1 MKDDAL
7 IKPRVGGLDAARGL
21 AVIAMFAFHFIWD
34 LGHFGY
40 IDAEI
45 PYSKGVKLFGHA
57 IAIAFLFIA
66 GISLVLAHEKV
77 APWRGFWRRIL
88 LVGAAAALVSAG
100 TYVAFPERFV
110 FFGILHCIAAASLLA
125 APFLFLPWQAAAL
138 GALAAGLAPL
148 FLSNSLFNA
157 PLLPWVGLSTI
168 EPASNDYRPL
178 LPWAGALLA
187 GVAGMQAFRA
197 LRAPTFLPHKEGGNW
212 QTLLPFIGRHSLLLY
227 LVHQPLFFAA
237 FSAVAFFAPAPDL
250 QGFIPACEAQCEAS
264 GGEPQACHAACVC
277 TEQETTRS
285 GALKGVTDAAEREAR
300 IGEIAR
306 ACVAQAQ

>member
-21 AVIAMFAFHFIWD
+21 AVLAMFAFHFIWD

-88 LVGAAAALVSAG
+88 IVGGAAALVSAG

-157 PLLPWVGLSTI
+157 PLLYWVGLSTI
-168 EPASNDYRPL
+168 EPTSNDYRPL

-187 GVAGMQAFRA
+187 GVAAMQAARA
-197 LRAPTFLPHKEGGNW
+197 FLPLAGSGLRE
-212 QTLLPFIGRHSLLLY
+212 LSEIGRPPPSPSPTRGEGIGQRCSPSS
-227 LVHQPLFFAA
+227 VATACCFTSSISPCFSRPSAPSPFSRPLPSYKGLSPLAKRNARRRAA
-237 FSAVAFFAPAPDL
+237 SRRRATPPAFAPNRKP
-250 QGFIPACEAQCEAS
+250 
-264 GGEPQACHAACVC
+264 
-277 TEQETTRS
+277 
-285 GALKGVTDAAEREAR
+285 REA
-300 IGEIAR
+300 AP
-306 ACVAQAQ
+306 